1 MTKRKR
7 VPRAERAEGNRK
19 ALFRA
24 AAKVV
29 GAVGYK
35 KASIAR
41 ITQAAGLAQGTFY
54 LYFESRQD
62 LFNQLLPELGSNILA
77 HLSEEVPAHADILEA
92 EREWFRSL
100 ITYFI
105 KNPGFFT
112 ILNETESVSV
122 SALKT
127 HVQNL
132 VRAYTR
138 TLLRYVRSGQIAPW
152 TEAQLEII
160 SIILI
165 SARAYVYQYYL
176 RGKKDLRQVPDE
188 IVDTYVA
195 LLEHGIRGARP
206 ARSDTAPRLPRTHPR
221 RGDSAP

>member
-1 MTKRKR
+1 MAKRKKI
-7 VPRAERAEGNRK
+7 PRAERAEGNRK

-62 LFNQLLPELGSNILA
+62 LFDQLLPELGKNILV
-77 HLSEEVPAHADILEA
+77 HLAEEVPGHPHILDA

-112 ILNETESVSV
+112 ILNETESVSA
-122 SALKT
+122 SALQI

-152 TEAQLEII
+152 TDSQLEII

-176 RGKKDLRQVPDE
+176 RGKNGVKKVPE
-188 IVDTYVA
+188 EVVDTYVA
-195 LLEHGIRGARP
+195 LLEHGIRGSP
-206 ARSDTAPRLPRTHPR
+206 SIRSKTTPRASGISNTPVR
-221 RGDSAP
+221 